1 MRKSRSAVIG
11 VALLLAACSLPAPD
25 ESPATSR
32 ETGGPSAT
40 GSGATSLPEAG
51 QPYSGTE
58 ILDAMRDSRRPGG
71 VPDELETDAVASAIA
86 DAIWTFDGQP
96 WSAMAIGASC
106 GAASCTVEVV
116 GTRDDASGEDL
127 WTFEA
132 VPDEEDVELIA
143 SDLTATPDDIVSEL
157 DRVARQLVPIG
168 TLDDL
173 ALASTRWL
181 APPDNGAFV
190 LAYRSGNE
198 EGSCAVDIA
207 LDPIAP
213 RIVSSEATDC

>member
-1 MRKSRSAVIG
+1 MRASRSAVIG
-11 VALLLAACSLPAPD
+11 VALLLAACSLPSPD
-25 ESPATSR
+25 ESATSG
-32 ETGGPSAT
+32 ETGDPSAT

-51 QPYSGTE
+51 QPYSGAE

-106 GAASCTVEVV
+106 GAPSCSVEVV
-116 GTRDDASGEDL
+116 GTRDDASGEDV

-143 SDLTATPDDIVSEL
+143 SDLTATPDDVVTEL

-198 EGSCAVDIA
+198 ELSCAVDIA